1 MALALS
7 LEMSLEEQR
16 SILKKYGYCLSES
29 IAADMV
35 VKWFV
40 TYGNEGGIGILYNVN
55 EVLEEMGLPLL
66 MTRTN

>member
-1 MALALS
+1 MAIALS
-7 LEMSLEEQR
+7 INMSLEDMR

-35 VKWFV
+35 VKWFI
-40 TYGNEGGIGILYNVN
+40 TYQNDEGRKILYGIN

-66 MTRTN
+66 MTRIK

>member
-1 MALALS
+1 MAIVLS
-7 LEMSLEEQR
+7 LNMGLDDLR

-35 VKWFV
+35 VKWFI
-40 TYGNEGGIGILYNVN
+40 TYRNDKDGNILYTIN

-66 MTRTN
+66 MTRIK